1 MEIKERAAY
10 RSIFKATSI
19 FGSAQ
24 LLVILIMLI
33 KSKFVAVLL
42 GTAGYGVNSLLNN
55 PLNVILSIT
64 SMGISFSAVRDIALA
79 KSQNDISVFNKTIS
93 VYLKLLWGTGV
104 LGCATVILCSPLLSQ
119 WSFNDYSYT
128 SSFLLLSVTLIFM
141 SFSNGY
147 VGLLKGLQ
155 MTEDAAKVSFIPS
168 LCSAIITI
176 PLYYLLGLN
185 GILPAIFLTAVIT
198 FLVSKYYAR
207 NIQYEKVKLGIKEV
221 LQGGK
226 EMIKLGFVMTL
237 AGLLTQLV
245 GYFIILIITQYG
257 NVEEVGLYNAG
268 FTMTTMYVGLVFSS
282 IAADYFPRLVAIC
295 NDDINIR
302 GVANQ
307 QGEILLIV
315 LCPIIIGFILFLPLI
330 VRILL
335 SDSFLAIVPFVQLMT
350 LGMIF
355 RAVSWT
361 MSYIPT
367 AKGNTRLFLTI
378 ESVGASTYL
387 LSSYLGYIYWGLEGL
402 GYAFIIN
409 YVVYALVVYSIV
421 NRKYKFTFTTQ
432 FYRVLLFTVLLCS
445 MSCFILELSG
455 LYFYLSA
462 LAVIVLTFLFTVK
475 ELNRRVSFI
484 AYLKNR
490 FNGKNQA

>member
-1 MEIKERAAY
+1 MEIREQAAY

-42 GTAGYGVNSLLNN
+42 GTAGYGINSLLNN

-79 KSQNDISVFNKTIS
+79 KSQNDVSVFNKTIS
-93 VYLKLLWGTGV
+93 VYLKLLWGTGF
-104 LGCATVILCSPLLSQ
+104 LGCLIVILFSPLLSQ
-119 WSFNDYSYT
+119 WSFNDYNYT

-147 VGLLKGLQ
+147 IGLLKGLQ

-176 PLYYLLGLN
+176 PLYYLLGLD
-185 GILPAIFLTAVIT
+185 GILPAIILTAVIT
-198 FLVSKYYAR
+198 FLLSRYYAR
-207 NIQYEKVKLGIKEV
+207 NIQYGKVKLGIGEIFRS
-221 LQGGK
+221 GK

-237 AGLLTQLV
+237 AGLLAQLV
-245 GYFIILIITQYG
+245 GYLIILIITQYG

-295 NDDINIR
+295 NDNIKIR

-315 LCPIIIGFILFLPLI
+315 LCPIIVCFIIFLPLI
-330 VRILL
+330 IRILL
-335 SDSFLAIVPFVQLMT
+335 SDSFLPIVSFVQLMT

-367 AKGNTRLFLTI
+367 AKGNTKLFLVI
-378 ESVGASTYL
+378 EFVGSSTYL
-387 LSSYLGYIYWGLEGL
+387 LSSYLGYIYSGLEGL

-409 YVVYALVVYSIV
+409 YMVYALVVYSIV
-421 NRKYKFTFTTQ
+421 NRKYNFFFTVQ
-432 FYRVLLFTVLLCS
+432 FYRILLFTVLLCS
-445 MSCFILELSG
+445 MSCCIIKLSG

-462 LAVIVLTFLFTVK
+462 LGVIVLTFLFTVK
-475 ELNRRVSFI
+475 ELNKRVSFI

-490 FNGKNQA
+490 FNGKNKA